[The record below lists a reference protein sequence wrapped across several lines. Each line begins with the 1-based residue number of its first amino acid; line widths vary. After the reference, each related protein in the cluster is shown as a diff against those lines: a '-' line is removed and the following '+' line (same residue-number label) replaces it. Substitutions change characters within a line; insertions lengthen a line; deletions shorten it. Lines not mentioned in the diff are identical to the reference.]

1 MSAAVEAYLNGQAA
15 ASPELA
21 SHYEEMR
28 DLYERRLWH
37 QLTMKLEEVVALPA
51 FQVGEPRGPLVSLY
65 HNFIVDFEHKISPL
79 KLGHLAVAVSSRYA
93 DRGAAAAFME
103 NVIEKLVDG
112 RQPGCEE
119 AVLYLRVHVALL
131 QVHEGRAAEV
141 RVAIEQEGAAALAA
155 LPSPDPSVSA
165 AYYYVLSQYH
175 KSKQD
180 FAAFYRAGM
189 LYLAFISV
197 ETLPEATRR
206 DLAVDLSLA
215 ALLGD
220 DLYNFAELIAHPIVR
235 ALEGT
240 PFAWLSEIVVAFND
254 GDLHAYDALCAT
266 HADAL
271 NAQPALV
278 ANERKLREKITILC
292 LLQIVFQMPPDARE
306 ISLADIARRTKLSVD
321 GVEYLLMKALS
332 AKLIEGS
339 IDQVEGKV
347 NVMWVQPRVL
357 LKPQIAELAGRLEGW
372 IGKVEAVGTA
382 LQEEVPQLATMA

>member
-220 DLYNFAELIAHPIVR
+220 DLYNF
-235 ALEGT
+235 
-240 PFAWLSEIVVAFND
+240 
-254 GDLHAYDALCAT
+254 
-266 HADAL
+266 
-271 NAQPALV
+271 
-278 ANERKLREKITILC
+278 C
-292 LLQIVFQMPPDARE
+292 LLYTSDA
-306 ISLADIARRTKLSVD
+306 AD
-321 GVEYLLMKALS
+321 E
-332 AKLIEGS
+332 
-339 IDQVEGKV
+339 
-347 NVMWVQPRVL
+347 
-357 LKPQIAELAGRLEGW
+357 
-372 IGKVEAVGTA
+372 
-382 LQEEVPQLATMA
+382 